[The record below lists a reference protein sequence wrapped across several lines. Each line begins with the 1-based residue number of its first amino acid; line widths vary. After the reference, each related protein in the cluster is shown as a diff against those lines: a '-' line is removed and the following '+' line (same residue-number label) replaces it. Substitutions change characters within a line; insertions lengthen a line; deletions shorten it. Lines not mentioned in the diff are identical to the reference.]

1 MIRASDAAWAAI
13 VAAHGHVQGKRLFMR
28 AETLVIIQRER
39 GDAKSW
45 NITGRRLY
53 GVPVITTA
61 LLKVGEV
68 ELR

>member
-28 AETLVIIQRER
+28 TETLVAILRQR
-39 GDAKSW
+39 GDATPW
-45 NITGRRLY
+45 GIVGRRLY
-53 GVPVITTA
+53 GVPVHCDP
-61 LLKVGEV
+61 LMRLGEV